1 MTSTLALRSPAGGP
15 AARRRRTTRAL
26 AVLGAAAAAAAG
38 WVLAQPLAGVDLEV
52 VMAGRTQSVGL
63 LPVVGTALAMGVLGW
78 ALLALLE
85 RFTRRAAALWTAA
98 ALGVT
103 VVSLAGPLASAAT
116 VAAGLV
122 LAGLHL
128 LVAAVLVPAMRR
140 SSAPRS

>member
-15 AARRRRTTRAL
+15 TVHRRRTTRAL
-26 AVLGAAAAAAAG
+26 AV
-38 WVLAQPLAGVDLEV
+38 
-52 VMAGRTQSVGL
+52 
-63 LPVVGTALAMGVLGW
+63 
-78 ALLALLE
+78 
-85 RFTRRAAALWTAA
+85 LWTAA